1 FRKALDAERAAGHV
15 VGLVPT
21 MGYLHAGHASLMQRA
36 ASECDVVA
44 ATIFVNPL
52 QFGATEDLSTYPR
65 DLDGDR
71 ALAGASG
78 VEYLFVPATDEM
90 YPEPVVT
97 SVNVAEVSE

>member
-1 FRKALDAERAAGHV
+1 GDGRAGARAVGRAGACMQLIETIEGFRKALDAERAAGHV

-65 DLDGDR
+65 DLDRDR
-71 ALAGASG
+71 ALAEA
-78 VEYLFVPATDEM
+78 
-90 YPEPVVT
+90 
-97 SVNVAEVSE
+97 